1 MGSDR
6 TTHTLS
12 EFTWTSGSVSI
23 TARAVNLEVIIPRKR
38 AEVDVKFV
46 ATNGRFVAKPSYLSL
61 PDEMVDVIASL
72 AAGVGMKKLT
82 VKVYLT
88 NAAADRHQ
96 TKNKVTLGNA
106 TPAKALA
113 RVFWKNI
120 YWQYPSYDQSRMFLS
135 VLAHEVGH
143 VLHYHEVGAV
153 VFYDKLSKLEREY
166 AAEDYVAKI
175 LGPEYVRPI
184 QEKFYR
190 G

>member
-1 MGSDR
+1 MDSDR
-6 TTHTLS
+6 TTYTLG
-12 EFTWTSGSVSI
+12 ELTSKTGSVSI
-23 TARAVNLEVIIPRKR
+23 RAKAVNLEVIVPRKR
-38 AEVDVKFV
+38 AQVEIKFV
-46 ATNGRFVAKPSYLSL
+46 STNGRFVAKPDYLPL
-61 PDEMVDVIASL
+61 PDEMVDVIAVR
-72 AAGVGMKKLT
+72 AAELKMKKLT

-120 YWQYPSYDQSRMFLS
+120 YWQYPSDKQARTFLS

-153 VFYDKLSKLEREY
+153 VFYDKLSKLECEY

-184 QEKFYR
+184 QEKFYK